1 MKELDP
7 NNLNKD
13 YTEEERKSIV
23 EAANLLSKFD
33 DFMIFSGKRM
43 PNGRT
48 ATTAIIHGK
57 DTFRGQVEERLLK
70 ELPENWKDDLTENK

>member
-33 DFMIFSGKRM
+33 DFMIFAGKHM
-43 PNGRT
+43 ANGRT
-48 ATTAIIHGK
+48 ATTAIINGK
-57 DTFRGQVEERLLK
+57 NTFKGQVGERLLK
-70 ELPENWKDDLTENK
+70 ELPENWKDDLTY